1 MAVPHNPVSQV
12 FNHLVAKLHF
22 LPESQV
28 ISAGHHGFHQLAQ
41 LGLDVYGVDGGVQ
54 VTNVSASTQTK
65 KITIKKNGTLQEC
78 NHFLTTTTNRRV

>member
-22 LPESQV
+22 LPKSQV

-65 KITIKKNGTLQEC
+65 NINILKKNRALQEC
-78 NHFLTTTTNRRV
+78 IHFLTTTAK